1 MQIFATFDDPK
12 LCAIVLDDKR
22 VCKMIVESA
31 QIMSTVMHLKG
42 SKKAPYKKTH
52 INHPCVLWTS
62 TCPANFKW
70 LFHHFEHL
78 LIEYS
83 NRFDNKKHKCGDL
96 TTTFIDFMLW
106 WRNKPTTYKVKF
118 RTEFPNVTIFGI
130 ASEEAY
136 YENVNQLYRRH
147 LIEKWYKD
155 KRKPKWYG
163 ESITGTY
170 EHFLENIQFYEV
182 DHAR

>member
-1 MQIFATFDDPK
+1 MQIFATFDDPR
-12 LCAIVLDDKR
+12 LCAIALDDKR
-22 VCKMIVESA
+22 VCKMIVESV

-52 INHPCVLWTS
+52 VNHPCVQWAAL
-62 TCPANFKW
+62 CPTNFVW
-70 LFHHFEHL
+70 LYNHFNYL
-78 LIEYS
+78 LTEYS

-96 TTTFIDFMLW
+96 GTTFIDFLLD
-106 WRNKPTTYKVKF
+106 WRISKIKYKVKF

-136 YENVNQLYRRH
+136 YESVCELYRRH

-155 KRKPKWYG
+155 KRHPLWYG
-163 ESITGTY
+163 QSITGTY